1 MNIPAW
7 AVTAGLVV
15 IIIVGAAWLYSR
27 STEQSD
33 RQDTD
38 DDKAER

>member
-15 IIIVGAAWLYSR
+15 IIIMGAGWLYSR
-27 STEQSD
+27 GAEQSD
-33 RQDTD
+33 RQDTG